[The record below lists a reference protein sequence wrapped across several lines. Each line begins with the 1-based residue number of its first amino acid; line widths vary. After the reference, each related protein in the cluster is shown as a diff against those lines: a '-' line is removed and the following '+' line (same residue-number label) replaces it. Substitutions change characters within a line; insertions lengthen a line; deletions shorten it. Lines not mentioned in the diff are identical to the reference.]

1 MEFLRHTLDNGIR
14 LVHQPIDSPVAHC
27 GIIINS
33 GSRDESERQHG
44 MAHLI
49 EHLIFKGTHKRKA
62 HHILSRMEDVG
73 GEINA
78 FTTKEE
84 TCIYTTFFNNYY
96 QRAFELIADIIF
108 QSTFPIKEIK
118 KEKEVIY
125 DEINS
130 YKDSPVEL
138 IYDDFEEQVFRP
150 NSIGRNILGTE
161 HSLRKIER
169 THLLDFYNSTYC
181 TNEMVVSSAG
191 KVPFT
196 RIINYF
202 EKYFSE
208 IPIRNRSTTRM
219 NFNRTSYTPTNK
231 NEGKKTYQ
239 AHCIL
244 GNLAYSNRN
253 EKRFILHL
261 LNNILGGPGMNS
273 RLNMT
278 LREKKGLAYNIESNY
293 NMYSDI
299 GLLYIYF
306 GTDKTDLNRCIESI
320 IREIKKLNN
329 NSLGTLQLSRAKR
342 QLVGQIAIASEN
354 FENQMLSNGRSILLF
369 DTIDSLDVI
378 KQKINAITAEQLLET
393 SNEILNVDHLS
404 SLIYC

>member
-1 MEFLRHTLDNGIR
+1 MKFLRHTLNNGIR
-14 LVHQPIDSPVAHC
+14 LVHQPIESPVAHC

-33 GSRDESERQHG
+33 GSRDEGEKQHG

-62 HHILSRMEDVG
+62 HHILSCMEDVG

-96 QRAFELIADIIF
+96 QRAFELIGDIIF
-108 QSTFPIKEIK
+108 HSTFPVKEIK
-118 KEKEVIY
+118 KEKEVIF

-130 YKDSPVEL
+130 YKDSPVEQ
-138 IYDDFEEQVFRP
+138 IYDDFEEQIFYP

-161 HSLRKIER
+161 NSLNGIER
-169 THLLDFYNSTYC
+169 NQLLDFYNTTYC

-191 KVPFT
+191 MVPFK
-196 RIINYF
+196 RVVNYF
-202 EKYFSE
+202 EKHFSE
-208 IPIRNRSTTRM
+208 IPSRNRIKQRTV
-219 NFNRTSYTPTNK
+219 FNRNQYTSTK
-231 NEGKKTYQ
+231 KEEIKKTHQ
-239 AHCIL
+239 SHCIL
-244 GNLAYSNRN
+244 GNLAYSNRE

-293 NMYSDI
+293 NTYSDI
-299 GLLYIYF
+299 GLLHIYF
-306 GTDKTDLNRCIESI
+306 GTDKADLNNCIKTI
-320 IREIKKLNN
+320 VREIKKLNTTR
-329 NSLGTLQLSRAKR
+329 LGTLQLSRAKR
-342 QLVGQIAIASEN
+342 QLIGQIAIASEN

-369 DTIDSLDVI
+369 DNIDSLDTI
-378 KQKINAITAEQLLET
+378 TQKINNITAEQLLEV
-393 SNEILNVDHLS
+393 SNDILNIDNLS
-404 SLIYC
+404 SLIYS

>member
-1 MEFLRHTLDNGIR
+1 MNFLRHTLSNGIR

-33 GSRDESERQHG
+33 GSRDEDESQHG

-49 EHLIFKGTHKRKA
+49 EHLIFKGTLKRRA

-96 QRAFELIADIIF
+96 QRAFELISDITF
-108 QSTFPIKEIK
+108 QSTFPAKEIL
-118 KEKEVIY
+118 KEKEVIF

-138 IYDDFEEQVFRP
+138 IFDDFEDQVFHP

-161 HSLRKIER
+161 NSLHTIER
-169 THLLDFYNSTYC
+169 NDLLSFYNSTYS
-181 TNEMVVSSAG
+181 TDEMVVSSAG
-191 KVPFT
+191 KVPFK
-196 RIINYF
+196 RIIKYF

-208 IPIRNRSTTRM
+208 IPERSRTTK
-219 NFNRTSYTPTNK
+219 RTIYKRHLYTPAQK
-231 NEGKKTYQ
+231 EVEKKTYQ
-239 AHCIL
+239 THCMI
-244 GNLAYSNRN
+244 GNLAYGNRE

-261 LNNILGGPGMNS
+261 LNNIMGGPGMNS
-273 RLNMT
+273 RLNMS

-293 NMYSDI
+293 NTFSDI
-299 GLLYIYF
+299 GLIHIYF
-306 GTDKTDLNRCIESI
+306 GTDKADLNKCIDTIYQE
-320 IREIKKLNN
+320 IRKLNGN
-329 NSLGTLQLSRAKR
+329 PLGTLQLARAKR
-342 QLVGQIAIASEN
+342 QLIGQIAIASEN
-354 FENQMLSNGRSILLF
+354 FENQMVSNGRSILLF
-369 DTIDSLDVI
+369 DTVDPLDAI
-378 KQKINAITAEQLLET
+378 TQKINAITSQELADI
-393 SNEILNVDHLS
+393 SNEILNTNQLS
-404 SLIYC
+404 SLIYS